1 MAAAVACR
9 KRSATPFLDEVLP
22 APPHLAKR
30 GRFSQCPG
38 AAAAQRPPYLA
49 FDLLDALRRVFSD
62 AGPGELE
69 ACFAASGRDLD
80 ATVEACRAR
89 QRQAREREAAAAR
102 VASAAAR
109 DDCGGMEECA
119 GVLVEQMSVAADV
132 ADARGRASL
141 ILKLIEGAVANRA
154 AVAAEVRAAALLE
167 DNAALKAR
175 AEELE
180 RDNGV
185 LRRGVAAQH
194 RRQEELERDNG
205 VLKRGVATLHRR
217 HEQAERAAAE
227 LKKKEA
233 ELAAANYALGVQA
246 RGADSRRFQVFRG
259 PDVF

>member
-1 MAAAVACR
+1 M
-9 KRSATPFLDEVLP
+9 
-22 APPHLAKR
+22 H
-30 GRFSQCPG
+30 
-38 AAAAQRPPYLA
+38 
-49 FDLLDALRRVFSD
+49 
-62 AGPGELE
+62 
-69 ACFAASGRDLD
+69 
-80 ATVEACRAR
+80 ATVEACRAQ

-109 DDCGGMEECA
+109 ADGGGMEECA
-119 GVLVEQMSVAADV
+119 GVLVEQMSPAADV

-154 AVAAEVRAAALLE
+154 AAAALRE
-167 DNAALKAR
+167 ENAALKAR

-185 LRRGVAAQH
+185 LRRGVAVQH

-205 VLKRGVATLHRR
+205 VLKHGVATLHRR
-217 HEQAERAAAE
+217 HEEAERAAAE
-227 LKKKEA
+227 LKKKVA

-259 PDVF
+259 PYVF

>member
-1 MAAAVACR
+1 M
-9 KRSATPFLDEVLP
+9 
-22 APPHLAKR
+22 
-30 GRFSQCPG
+30 
-38 AAAAQRPPYLA
+38 
-49 FDLLDALRRVFSD
+49 
-62 AGPGELE
+62 
-69 ACFAASGRDLD
+69 
-80 ATVEACRAR
+80 
-89 QRQAREREAAAAR
+89 
-102 VASAAAR
+102 
-109 DDCGGMEECA
+109 
-119 GVLVEQMSVAADV
+119 GVLVEQMSAAADV

-154 AVAAEVRAAALLE
+154 AATAEVQAAALLE
-167 DNAALKAR
+167 ENTALKAR

-180 RDNGV
+180 RDN
-185 LRRGVAAQH
+185 GVAAQH

>member
-1 MAAAVACR
+1 MAAAIACR
-9 KRSATPFLDEVLP
+9 KRAATPFLDEVTP

-30 GRFSQCPG
+30 GRFSPCPG
-38 AAAAQRPPYLA
+38 AAAAQRPPLA
-49 FDLLDALRRVFSD
+49 VDPLDALRRVFPD

-69 ACFAASGRDLD
+69 ACFAASGRDVH

-89 QRQAREREAAAAR
+89 QRQAREREATAAR

-109 DDCGGMEECA
+109 ADGGGMEECA
-119 GVLVEQMSVAADV
+119 GVLVEQMSAAADV

-141 ILKLIEGAVANRA
+141 ILKLVESAVAS
-154 AVAAEVRAAALLE
+154 RAAAAAEAQAAALRE
-167 DNAALKAR
+167 ENAALKAR

-185 LRRGVAAQH
+185 LRCGVAAQH

-217 HEQAERAAAE
+217 QEEAERAAEE
-227 LKKKEA
+227 LKKKVA

-246 RGADSRRFQVFRG
+246 RGADSCRFQVFRG